1 MQYFDQVIFW
11 LSSGLLIP
19 VMIAVAY
26 FLVRAVLQ
34 VGQCYGLYV
43 QRMRLSKRIKPVLAE
58 LKDENLSNLREAVNG
73 QHGAW
78 CRALQALLAHRNSVA
93 HRNKILTTFEIEVE
107 KELDGSR
114 TLSKMGPIL
123 GLMGTLI
130 PMGPAL
136 AGLAAGDVARMSHHM
151 QVAFNTTVIGL
162 VIGCAGFL
170 ILQIKQRWYA
180 EDLNQLEFVNDLIQE
195 TDNTTVQ

>member
-11 LSSGLLIP
+11 LSSCLLVP
-19 VMIAVAY
+19 VMVAVAY

-43 QRMRLSKRIKPVLAE
+43 QRMRFGKVVKPLLAQLDAGSLQVLQ
-58 LKDENLSNLREAVNG
+58 EALAG
-73 QHGAW
+73 QQGP
-78 CRALQALLAHRNSVA
+78 CCVALEALLTRRDSVA
-93 HRNKILTTFEIEVE
+93 YRNKILTEFEIDIE
-107 KELDGSR
+107 KELDRSR

-136 AGLAAGDVARMSHHM
+136 AGLAAGDVAQMSHHM
-151 QVAFNTTVIGL
+151 QVAFNTTVVGL
-162 VIGCAGFL
+162 VIGCVGFL
-170 ILQIKQRWYA
+170 ILQVKQRWYT
-180 EDLNQLEFVNDLIQE
+180 EELNQLEFVNDLIEEAQGQH
-195 TDNTTVQ
+195 T